1 MSLHTSEV
9 PISDDLGPGG
19 LQSLPVPSPLSP
31 GDHAVVMQA
40 PEFSSLDTDDGKAT
54 KAGGELCHEHKRL
67 LSRWSGGHS
76 GILNAAAVKQT
87 EATVIVSVKLI
98 QV

>member
-40 PEFSSLDTDDGKAT
+40 PEFSSLDTDDGKRQRRGENCAMNINDFSL
-54 KAGGELCHEHKRL
+54 AGAGD
-67 LSRWSGGHS
+67 
-76 GILNAAAVKQT
+76 ILVY
-87 EATVIVSVKLI
+87 
-98 QV
+98 